1 MAQKREV
8 FLIELGFPLLPK
20 VVVCFSTK
28 NLGASLDR
36 IVGEGKNI
44 DRRLLTKN
52 WGIRLAVYVL

>member
-1 MAQKREV
+1 MAQKGEV
-8 FLIELGFPLLPK
+8 FLIELGLPFLIK

-28 NLGASLDR
+28 NLGASLDHG
-36 IVGEGKNI
+36 GEKNI